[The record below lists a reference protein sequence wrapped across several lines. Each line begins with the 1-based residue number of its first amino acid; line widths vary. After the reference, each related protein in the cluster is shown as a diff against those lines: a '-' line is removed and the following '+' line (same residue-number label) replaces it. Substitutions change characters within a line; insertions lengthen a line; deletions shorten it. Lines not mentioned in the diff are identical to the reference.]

1 MKHGII
7 TALDIGSSYVRSIIA
22 RLDENREISVLGIG
36 EAPTLG
42 MEQGTVTDIE
52 ALSKTIR
59 ASLEE
64 AETLA
69 KVSAD
74 NIFVNITG
82 THIKTQLGDGRISIS
97 GLSPNEPGEIDTEHV
112 QQVIE
117 DAKNSVKIQKGF
129 EHSRILHAMPQSYV
143 IDGQANIKNPISM
156 NAFHLTAQV
165 YTILAEITPIRNL
178 AKCIELAGYE
188 FDSENIVLN
197 HVALSHSAL
206 SRDEKRLG
214 CILIDIGGGTC
225 DIALYNRGSLEKIA
239 VIPMAGHNITED
251 LAIGLK
257 TTIDSAELLKCNYG
271 LALTD
276 GIDPNLEVEVEGIS
290 GRPATKRSQQL
301 ISHVV
306 SRRVEEILNLC
317 YNKLVGLYTPEL
329 VTAGVVLCGGSSL
342 LKRIDEAALQTFNL
356 HVKLAKPSL
365 EGMSGSVSR
374 LDDPAFCTAVG
385 ILHYASSLER
395 EYTST
400 SLTKKAGAWGNKI
413 KNFIKKIYRD
423 FVPE

>member
-329 VTAGVVLCGGSSL
+329 VTA
-342 LKRIDEAALQTFNL
+342 
-356 HVKLAKPSL
+356 
-365 EGMSGSVSR
+365 
-374 LDDPAFCTAVG
+374 
-385 ILHYASSLER
+385 
-395 EYTST
+395 
-400 SLTKKAGAWGNKI
+400 
-413 KNFIKKIYRD
+413 
-423 FVPE
+423 